1 MLIHETAVTQGN
13 PPASADQPRRLTAGK
28 GRRDQMMSRPLELE
42 WGPTVTVELSNTYAD
57 GHTSTR
63 LITLPAPHDDIPQ
76 GDIEQWWEDVVWP
89 ETGDGHQGDAHYSAR
104 IVRADHEPG
113 LLTLSR
119 EWVG

>member
-1 MLIHETAVTQGN
+1 MLIHVQPLPRAVSSAS
-13 PPASADQPRRLTAGK
+13 PAPSPIPRPASPGPR
-28 GRRDQMMSRPLELE
+28 
-42 WGPTVTVELSNTYAD
+42 VTVELSNTYAD

-63 LITLPAPHDDIPQ
+63 LVTLPAPYDDISRA
-76 GDIEQWWEDVVWP
+76 DLEQWWQDVVWP
-89 ETGDGHQGDAHYSAR
+89 ETGDGHPGDAHYSAR